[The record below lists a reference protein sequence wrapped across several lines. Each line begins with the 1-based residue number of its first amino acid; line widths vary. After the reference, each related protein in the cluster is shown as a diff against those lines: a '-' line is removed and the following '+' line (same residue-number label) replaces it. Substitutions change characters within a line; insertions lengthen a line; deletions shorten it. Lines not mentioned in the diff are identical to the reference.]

1 MVSVS
6 DGRCL
11 MNGSIGELTAVVV
24 IVGAV
29 VVLAARSI
37 YRLVTGR
44 ETGKCCGC
52 SSCTCQDRDRKT
64 E

>member
-1 MVSVS
+1 
-6 DGRCL
+6 
-11 MNGSIGELTAVVV
+11 MNGSIGELTAVIV

-29 VVLAARSI
+29 AVLAARSV

-52 SSCTCQDRDRKT
+52 SSCSCRDDSEETR
-64 E
+64 

>member
-1 MVSVS
+1 MY
-6 DGRCL
+6 
-11 MNGSIGELTAVVV
+11 GSIGELAAAVV

-52 SSCTCQDRDRKT
+52 SSCSCRDESKESR
-64 E
+64 